1 MKISGYSQNYINQ
14 NYAKSTVNE
23 RTVDQGDVEKENRKS
38 SESDNI
44 SLSQTTLDRQSIDK
58 NMDNAQPDREGHVQ
72 ALKAQVEAGQ
82 YNVHADKVAEKMVG
96 FYMDDLA

>member
-14 NYAKSTVNE
+14 NYAKPTANE
-23 RTVDQGDVEKENRKS
+23 RTVDQGDVKKENQKAP
-38 SESDNI
+38 ESDNI
-44 SLSQTTLDRQSIDK
+44 SLSQTTLDRRSIDN
-58 NMDNAQPDREGHVQ
+58 NMNKVRPDREEQVQ
-72 ALKAQVEAGQ
+72 SLKAQVEAGQ

>member
-1 MKISGYSQNYINQ
+1 MKISGYSQSYINQ
-14 NYAKSTVNE
+14 NYAKPTAND
-23 RTVDQGDVEKENRKS
+23 RTVDQGDVKKENQKS

-44 SLSQTTLDRQSIDK
+44 SLSQTTLDRQSIDN
-58 NMDNAQPDREGHVQ
+58 NMDKVQPDRDNHVQ
-72 ALKAQVEAGQ
+72 ALKEQVEAGQ